1 MTSLPLFQPHSAT
14 SRAAWIG
21 SRPKAGT
28 LRGALLAHLD
38 FLAERGA
45 TDEEMQQALGIDP
58 NTQRPRRVELHEGG
72 FIADSGRRRPTR
84 SGRGAVV
91 WVAVGKKEK
100 PEHCTG
106 DAAGVQ

>member
-1 MTSLPLFQPHSAT
+1 MTNLPLFQTHSPT

-28 LRGALLAHLD
+28 LRGVLLAHIE
-38 FLAERGA
+38 FVGEHGA

-72 FIADSGRRRPTR
+72 MIADSNKRRPTR

-91 WVAVGKKEK
+91 WVATPRK
-100 PEHCTG
+100 
-106 DAAGVQ
+106 DQQ